1 MDTLQ
6 TTVLCRLLHPWTY
19 QAMIYDMIE
28 QSHDRLLGNN
38 EIKFRPTAPSLQDK
52 DLESIPLSIEQDRF
66 YRENRPRQRQFHF
79 CVALSSA
86 ISNGKCTQGSHS
98 GRRCCRNTR

>member
-1 MDTLQ
+1 
-6 TTVLCRLLHPWTY
+6 
-19 QAMIYDMIE
+19 MIYDMIE

-66 YRENRPRQRQFHF
+66 YRENRPRERHFHS
-79 CVALSSA
+79 CVAHLQFQTLSA
-86 ISNGKCTQGSHS
+86 
-98 GRRCCRNTR
+98 RRVRILAGGVAEIPGDPGAV